1 MKTRLTKLWREWM
14 KPLFVVLLIT
24 SAFRSA
30 VADWYDVPTGSMK
43 PTIIEGDRIFV
54 NKLAYDFK
62 IPFTTV
68 HIADWSNPQRGEVV
82 VFYSP
87 ADGKRLVKR
96 VVGMPGDLIEM
107 RDNRIYVNG
116 RVALYEPLDRKIVDW
131 IPRQEQPDHTFAA
144 EEIENHSHP
153 VMLTPAKP
161 SLRSFQAT
169 FVPTAHY
176 FVMGDNRDNSFDSRW
191 FGFVERSRIV
201 GRASTVVASLNP
213 DHYYAPRWHRFFTP
227 LP

>member
-1 MKTRLTKLWREWM
+1 M

-62 IPFTTV
+62 IPFTTI

-96 VVGMPGDLIEM
+96 VVGIPGDVIEM
-107 RDNRIYVNG
+107 RQNRVYVNG
-116 RVALYEPLDRKIVDW
+116 KVAIYEPLDRKIIDW
-131 IPRQEQPDHTFAA
+131 IPRQEQPDHSFAA
-144 EEIENHSHP
+144 EEIEHHSHP

-161 SLRSFQAT
+161 SLRSFEPAIVPAT
-169 FVPTAHY
+169 HY
-176 FVMGDNRDNSFDSRW
+176 FVMGDNRDNSYDSRW

-201 GRASTVVASLNP
+201 GRALTVVASLNP
-213 DHYYAPRWHRFFTP
+213 DHYYEPRWHRFFTP